1 MWVKFYAFP
10 QCAVK
15 GLKVKNGMGK
25 PSLLCFSLS
34 VFHSTNKEIRSS
46 GWVGIAR

>member
-25 PSLLCFSLS
+25 LLYY
-34 VFHSTNKEIRSS
+34 VFQCQLFIQLTKKYVPLA
-46 GWVGIAR
+46 G